1 MSEAPKT
8 RRTYTPEERIARL
21 RSQEEMILKR
31 ALEKKRERVTEAL
44 GLISEIEAPEGGPM
58 DEAQRG
64 LSRWLEETKP

>member
-31 ALEKKRERVTEAL
+31 ALEKKRERVEEAL
-44 GLISEIEAPEGGPM
+44 ALIADINDTPVFEARNKLR
-58 DEAQRG
+58 A
-64 LSRWLEETKP
+64 WLEETKP

>member
-31 ALEKKRERVTEAL
+31 ALVKKRERVGEAL
-44 GLISEIEAPEGGPM
+44 SLLGDITDKRVLEA
-58 DEAQRG
+58 ATQ
-64 LSRWLEETKP
+64 LVAWLEETKT

>member
-31 ALEKKRERVTEAL
+31 ALEKKRGRVGEAL
-44 GLISEIEAPEGGPM
+44 SLLGDITDKRVLEA
-58 DEAQRG
+58 ATQ
-64 LSRWLEETKP
+64 LVVWLEETKP

>member
-31 ALEKKRERVTEAL
+31 ALEKKRERVGEAL
-44 GLISEIEAPEGGPM
+44 SLLGDITDKRVLEA
-58 DEAQRG
+58 ATQ
-64 LSRWLEETKP
+64 LVVWLEETKP

>member
-31 ALEKKRERVTEAL
+31 ALEKKRDRVGEAL
-44 GLISEIEAPEGGPM
+44 SLLGDITDKRVLEA
-58 DEAQRG
+58 ATQ
-64 LSRWLEETKP
+64 LVVWLEETKP

>member
-31 ALEKKRERVTEAL
+31 ALEKKRERVGEAL
-44 GLISEIEAPEGGPM
+44 SLLGDITDKRVLEAATQLIA
-58 DEAQRG
+58 
-64 LSRWLEETKP
+64 WLEETKP

>member
-31 ALEKKRERVTEAL
+31 ALEKKRGRVGEAL
-44 GLISEIEAPEGGPM
+44 SLLGDITDKRVLEAATPLVVW
-58 DEAQRG
+58 R
-64 LSRWLEETKP
+64 EETKP